1 MSDFGEAALLEAAA
15 AETGLSDFGE
25 PSYLEGLRVGLEAVG
40 RRGGGALL
48 EQHFA
53 ARARVALIGR
63 LHSEHSWRTHPG
75 YRGTRI
81 AAPLIITGMS
91 RSGTS
96 ALHQLLA
103 ADPQFQWI
111 PHWIAGAPT
120 VRPPREQWEEH
131 PSYQAQLARLES
143 EFHRNP
149 QQRAT
154 HNIEAALPEECI
166 NVMCQTFA
174 SMMFT
179 TTLPLPSYYDW
190 LVTQDE
196 TPSYER
202 YARNLKLIG
211 AATPSEQ
218 PWLLKNPSHT
228 GGMAALLKVFP
239 DARIVVTH
247 RDPVAAIASA
257 ASMTQ
262 IISGK
267 LWGPGEAGRH
277 RLAVSLHNITRLEQA
292 RIGREDRFH
301 DVRYRDFMSD
311 PMAVVTGIYSRFKLA
326 LTPSA
331 EQAMRKWLAA
341 NPQGKFGAH
350 RYTPEEYGLGAGE
363 IRELFAAYIAR
374 HGLDS

>member
-1 MSDFGEAALLEAAA
+1 VSGFSEAALHEAAA
-15 AETGLSDFGE
+15 AETGFSDFGE
-25 PSYLEGLRVGLEAVG
+25 PSYLEGLRVGLEAVA

-63 LHSEHSWRTHPG
+63 LHSERSWRTHPEHHD
-75 YRGTRI
+75 TRI

-96 ALHQLLA
+96 ALHQLFA

-111 PHWIAGAPT
+111 PHWIAAAPT
-120 VRPPREQWEEH
+120 VRPPRGHWEDH
-131 PSYQAQLARLES
+131 PAYQAQLARLES
-143 EFHRNP
+143 EFRRNP

-166 NVMCQTFA
+166 NVMCQSFV

-190 LVTQDE
+190 LVLQDE

-211 AATPSEQ
+211 ASTSSEQ

-247 RDPVAAIASA
+247 RDPVAAVTSA

-267 LWGPGEAGRH
+267 LWAPGEAGRH

-292 RIGREDRFH
+292 RIGHEDQFH

-311 PMAVVTGIYSRFKLA
+311 PMAVIAGIYGRFKLT

-331 EQAMRKWLAA
+331 ERAMQEWVAA

-350 RYTPEEYGLGAGE
+350 RYTPEEYGLSAGE
-363 IRELFAAYIAR
+363 IRALFAGYIAR
-374 HGLDS
+374 HGLDT

>member
-1 MSDFGEAALLEAAA
+1 MSGFGEAALHEAAV
-15 AETGLSDFGE
+15 AETGISDFGE
-25 PSYLEGLRVGLEAVG
+25 PSYLEGLRVGLEAVA

-53 ARARVALIGR
+53 ARARVTLVGR
-63 LHSEHSWRTHPG
+63 LHSERSWRARPEH
-75 YRGTRI
+75 RNTRI
-81 AAPLIITGMS
+81 LAPLIITGMS

-111 PHWIAGAPT
+111 PHWIAAAPT
-120 VRPPREQWEEH
+120 VRPPREQWEAH
-131 PSYQAQLARLES
+131 PTYQAQLKRLES
-143 EFHRNP
+143 EFRRNP

-166 NVMCQTFA
+166 NTMCQSFV

-179 TTLPLPSYYDW
+179 TTLPLPHYYQW
-190 LVTQDE
+190 LVAQDE

-202 YARNLKLIG
+202 YARNLQLIG
-211 AATPSEQ
+211 ASTPPER

-247 RDPVAAIASA
+247 RDPIAAVTSA

-267 LWGPGEAGRH
+267 LWAPGEAGRH

-301 DVRYRDFMSD
+301 DVRYPDFMRD
-311 PMAVVTGIYSRFKLA
+311 PMAVVAGIYRRFE
-326 LTPSA
+326 LTLTAPA
-331 EQAMRKWLAA
+331 EQAMRAWLAA

-350 RYTPEEYGLGAGE
+350 RYTPEEYGLSAAE
-363 IRELFAAYIAR
+363 IRERFAAYIAR
-374 HGLDS
+374 HGLES